1 MIVFFLMT
9 RISVKLMNQM
19 ARNVTINQYPQIK
32 VENKMILAL
41 GMTRRFWMS
50 QVMNMRLQKHRWT
63 KKHAHLTRGH
73 WRQIRSLSKQ
83 FLVDLFQ
90 EMMQLVFSRKSS
102 VCNKKIW
109 QPCLLFKS
117 WASWPRNWLTVDI
130 VQFLIW
136 RTSTLWKWVI
146 SQSQRKLNCS

>member
-9 RISVKLMNQM
+9 RISVNLMNEM
-19 ARNVTINQYPQIK
+19 MRNVTINQYPQIK
-32 VENKMILAL
+32 VENKMILVL
-41 GMTRRFWMS
+41 GMTWRCWMI

-63 KKHAHLTRGH
+63 KKYAHLTNGH

-83 FLVDLFQ
+83 FLVYLFQ
-90 EMMQLVFSRKSS
+90 ALMQMVFSRKSS

-109 QPCLLFKS
+109 QLCLLFKS
-117 WASWPRNWLTVDI
+117 WASWLRNWLTGDI

-136 RTSTLWKWVI
+136 RTSTVWKWVI
-146 SQSQRKLNCS
+146 SQSQRKLNYS